1 MMPRDLEGRI
11 LLEAGTVLVIDK
23 PPGLPSTGR
32 SLDDDDC
39 LQHAV
44 IQRAGGMVW
53 AIHQLDADTSGV
65 NVFTTERRHVAAL
78 KGALSAP
85 SARKHYL
92 AMVHGCPPWETR
104 IVTDPIG
111 MVDGTSL
118 GVTAHGRSA
127 HTEFEV
133 LDRGPEHSLLRVR
146 ILTGRTH
153 QIRIHAAHL
162 GHPLVGEE
170 WYRSPPCPAHPRQA
184 LHASRLALEGDL
196 RLDVAAPIPDD
207 LRELAN
213 GLGLCLDRATPY

>member
-11 LLEAGTVLVIDK
+11 LLEAGTLLVIDK

-32 SLDDDDC
+32 SLDDEDC

-44 IQRAGGMVW
+44 IERAGGMVW
-53 AIHQLDADTSGV
+53 AVHQLDADTSGV
-65 NVFTTERRHVAAL
+65 NLFTTERRQVAAL

-92 AMVHGCPPWETR
+92 AMVHGRPAWETR
-104 IVTDPIG
+104 TVTDPIG

-118 GVTAHGRSA
+118 GVIANGRSA

-133 LDRGPEHSLLRVR
+133 LDRGPEHSLLGIR
-146 ILTGRTH
+146 IRTGRTH
-153 QIRIHAAHL
+153 QVRIHAAHL

-170 WYRSPPCPAHPRQA
+170 WYRSPQCSLHPRQA
-184 LHASRLALEGDL
+184 LHASRLILEGQR
-196 RLDVAAPIPDD
+196 RLDVAAPIPED
-207 LRELAN
+207 LERLASELS
-213 GLGLCLDRATPY
+213 LRLDRAASR

>member
-1 MMPRDLEGRI
+1 MMPRNLEGRI
-11 LLEAGTVLVIDK
+11 LLEAGTLLVIDK

-53 AIHQLDADTSGV
+53 AVHQLDADTSGV

-78 KGALSAP
+78 KEAMSAP

-92 AMVHGCPPWETR
+92 AMVHGRPTWETQ

-118 GVTAHGRSA
+118 GVTTKGRSA
-127 HTEFEV
+127 HTEIEV

-162 GHPLVGEE
+162 GHPIIGEE
-170 WYRSPPCPAHPRQA
+170 WYRSPPCTLHPRQA
-184 LHASRLALEGDL
+184 LHASRLTLKDHP

-207 LRELAN
+207 LKRLASAI
-213 GLGLCLDRATPY
+213 GLRLDRAEPR